1 MTIEA
6 MTGFADQARDS
17 ARAFRRMLDAMARP
31 GRILSLEPDFD
42 VPAPL
47 LPAAAAICLTLCDY
61 DTPLWLD
68 ASLSEPAILDFL
80 RFQTGAPITADIA
93 PARFLLCTP
102 GSALQALA
110 GAHRGDAEYPDAS
123 ATLII
128 QVPSLSAGGRLI
140 LEGPGIDGEQ
150 DFRTLGLDA
159 AFWDTMQ
166 DNHQLFPLGCDVFF
180 ASASG
185 ISALPRSTHIK
196 REGHA

>member
-17 ARAFRRMLDAMARP
+17 ARAFRCMLDAMARP
-31 GRILSLEPDFD
+31 GRILSLEPDFE

-68 ASLSEPAILDFL
+68 ATLSESAILDYL
-80 RFQTGAPITADIA
+80 RFQTGAPIMADIA
-93 PARFLLCTP
+93 PARFLLCMP
-102 GSALQALA
+102 DSAAQALA

-128 QVPSLSAGGRLI
+128 QVSSLSAGERLI

-150 DFRTLGLDA
+150 DFRTLGLEA
-159 AFWDTMQ
+159 AFWDAMQ
-166 DNHQLFPLGCDVFF
+166 DNHQLFPLGRDVFF

-185 ISALPRSTHIK
+185 IAALPRSTHIK
-196 REGHA
+196 REGHD